1 MMSSDHAALVYAAD
15 APAALCTIIGIDG
28 SFSRRCGAQL
38 AIGRDGTL
46 VGDLADNCLQ
56 NELAGQAKISARD
69 GNIKLLRYG
78 KGSPFIDFRLP
89 CGSGLDILIDPAP
102 QMQHLSKCVADLDAR
117 RATALSLAVPA
128 ADDRHFLRM
137 RRYIPRLRL
146 LVVGTGAECEALQ
159 RQAKATGVEVEWHVA
174 GQHFSLNT
182 VPTGI
187 SADPW
192 TAVLLL
198 FHDHEWEHRLLA
210 WALHTSAFYIGCQGG
225 AQARARRLESLRAN
239 GWDDTALVR
248 INSPVGLVPRART
261 PEVLAL
267 SILSEVVG
275 AYEALHPHP

>member
-1 MMSSDHAALVYAAD
+1 MSSDHAALAYAVATQV
-15 APAALCTIIGIDG
+15 ALCTIVGIDG

-38 AIGRDGTL
+38 AVGRDGTL
-46 VGDLADNCLQ
+46 VGDMADNCLQ
-56 NELAGQAKISARD
+56 NELAAQATISARE
-69 GNIKLLRYG
+69 GIIKLLRYG

-102 QMQHLSKCVADLDAR
+102 QAHQLSKCVADLGAR
-117 RATALSLAVPA
+117 RATALPLAVPA
-128 ADDRHFLRM
+128 AADRRFLRV

-146 LVVGTGAECEALQ
+146 LVLGTGAECKALQ
-159 RQAKATGVEVEWHVA
+159 RQAEATDVDVELRAA
-174 GQHFSLNT
+174 GQQFALNT

-198 FHDHEWEHRLLA
+198 FHDHEWEHALLA
-210 WALHTSAFYIGCQGG
+210 WALRTPAFYIGCQGG
-225 AQARARRLESLRAN
+225 AQARARRLELLRAD
-239 GWDDTALVR
+239 GFDDAALAR
-248 INSPVGLVPRART
+248 INSPVGLVPRARS

>member
-1 MMSSDHAALVYAAD
+1 MSSDHAALVYAAQ
-15 APAALCTIIGIDG
+15 ARASLCTIVGIDG

-38 AIGRDGTL
+38 AVGRDGAL
-46 VGDLADNCLQ
+46 AGDMADNCLQ
-56 NELAGQAKISARD
+56 NELAAQAEICVREGAA
-69 GNIKLLRYG
+69 KLLRYG

-102 QMQHLSKCVADLDAR
+102 QIERLSACVADLGAR
-117 RATALSLAVPA
+117 RTSSLPLAVPDA
-128 ADDRHFLRM
+128 ADRHLLRM

-146 LVVGTGAECEALQ
+146 LVLGTGAECEALQ
-159 RQAKATGVEVEWHVA
+159 RLAEAAGVAFEWRAA
-174 GQHFSLNT
+174 GRQFALNT
-182 VPTGI
+182 VPAGI

-198 FHDHEWEHRLLA
+198 FHDHEWEHCLLA
-210 WALHTSAFYIGCQGG
+210 WALRTPAFYIGCQGG
-225 AQARARRLESLRAN
+225 AQARARRLELLRAD
-239 GWDDTALVR
+239 GLDDIALARV
-248 INSPVGLVPRART
+248 NSPVGLVPRARS